1 MGNYVLEV
9 VRYLTEHGFKKF
21 SVEIDDWKLIVT
33 LWTMDKLVSKMLVLP
48 SVNLDHDLPL
58 YVEQMV
64 IELKG
69 GKR

>member
-1 MGNYVLEV
+1 MGTYVLEV
-9 VRYLTEHGFKKF
+9 VRYLTEHGFTKF
-21 SVEIDDWKLIVT
+21 SVEIDDWKLIIT
-33 LWTMDKLVSKMLVLP
+33 LWTIDKVVSKMLVLP
-48 SVNLDHDLPL
+48 SVNLDHDLPF